1 MSSETS
7 QPDPAGY
14 RLQVSRYDQ
23 VSSMLLAMV
32 VLLGFVVTILL
43 LVWLTSKI
51 FLTQAA
57 VPVELMELGT
67 GEGPLGGRME
77 LEGPIDEEIELQ
89 EPSLQETLAAVADA
103 VAEQAAMLENPSLSD
118 QTKRGRGGGGQG
130 LGSGDGTGSGVA
142 RRWEVYFEGSS
153 LAVYARQLDSFGIEL
168 GVTMPGN
175 QVVYAYNLSKPR
187 PDKRTG
193 PADAEKRY
201 YLTWRGGGLQQAD
214 RELLARA
221 GIDSSD
227 GIMLKFLPPE
237 VEATLQTLETTQKG
251 PRTDRVRKT
260 RFGLRPQGAGYA
272 FFVID

>member
-1 MSSETS
+1 
-7 QPDPAGY
+7 
-14 RLQVSRYDQ
+14 
-23 VSSMLLAMV
+23 MLLALV
-32 VLLGFVVTILL
+32 ILLGVVVTILL
-43 LVWLTSKI
+43 LVLLTSKI

-67 GEGPLGGRME
+67 GDGPLGGSME

-89 EPSLQETLAAVADA
+89 EPSLQDTLAAVADA

-118 QTKRGRGGGGQG
+118 QTKRGRGGGGKG
-130 LGSGDGTGSGVA
+130 LGSGDGTGSGLA

-153 LAVYARQLDSFGIEL
+153 LSVYARQLDSFGIEL
-168 GVTMPGN
+168 GVLMPGN
-175 QVVYAYNLSKPR
+175 QVIYAYNLSKPR

-201 YLTWRGGGLQQAD
+201 YLTWRGGELQQAD

-221 GIDSSD
+221 GIESS
-227 GIMLKFLPPE
+227 GRIMLKFLPPE
-237 VEATLQTLETTQKG
+237 VEANLQNLETTVKG
-251 PRTDRVRKT
+251 PKTERERKT
-260 RFGLRPQGAGYA
+260 RFGLRSQGAGYA